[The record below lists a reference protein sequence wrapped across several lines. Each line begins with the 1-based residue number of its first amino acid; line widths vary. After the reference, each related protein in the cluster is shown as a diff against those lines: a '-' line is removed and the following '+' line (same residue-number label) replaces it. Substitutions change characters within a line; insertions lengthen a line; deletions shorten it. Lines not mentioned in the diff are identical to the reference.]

1 MIRKF
6 VFSALMLCFPLIACA
21 QSQLGQPGQPIPPC
35 GKEPVPA
42 YARPDAPPN
51 VRTLS
56 GNELESWV
64 PADCT
69 AWPKATGGLLIALAG
84 SFRFGGTSDEL
95 LARFGAVSGMRGAH
109 YWSVTDKDWR
119 ILITEAS
126 ALRTPDPETRRSDFS
141 ARELETRKDAFFSQ
155 TDTRSTSEVVYRMRV
170 RDQRPTRLVLET
182 ENVTSVRWFFVSIFE
197 PQELKSLYFLERLAG
212 GLWGY
217 YQLVSANTV
226 YARGNEASFINRTA
240 ALFQHAIGI
249 QPESVAPLAR

>member
-1 MIRKF
+1 MHF
-6 VFSALMLCFPLIACA
+6 VFSALMLCCPLIVCA
-21 QSQLGQPGQPIPPC
+21 QGQPIPPC
-35 GKEPVPA
+35 GREPVPA

-56 GNELESWV
+56 GDELVSWV

-84 SFRFGGTSDEL
+84 SFRFGGTSDKL

-126 ALRTPDPETRRSDFS
+126 ALRTPDPQSRRANFS
-141 ARELETRKDAFFSQ
+141 AQELETGRDAFFSQ
-155 TDTRSTSEVVYRMRV
+155 TDSRSTGEVVYRMRV
-170 RDQRPTRLVLET
+170 RDKRPTRLVLEM

-197 PQELKSLYFLERLAG
+197 PQEMKSLYFLERLSG

-249 QPESVAPLAR
+249 QPESAAPFAR